1 MDENKEFL
9 TSENEE
15 ETKVNSDTD
24 TDNNENHEE
33 LTNEYTSEFS
43 EEIAET
49 EADVQDVTPVE
60 YNAETAT
67 VQTKKKSIIQ
77 IPIIISAVIL
87 VLVALGFLVF
97 KCFFNT
103 SIIGTWTV
111 SDTATP
117 DEASTEEEETSKSY
131 YIFENDGTAKIAIG
145 TFRMEGTYTITT
157 NDEGTRSVEINIPS
171 ALQGT
176 FEFEVSGNELQGRKL
191 VLTNPDYG
199 QSIDFESTKMIVP
212 EMKVEEDFEPS
223 EKLTGDWSY
232 DDGYYMMNYELRED
246 GTASVNQSDVIFADG
261 VYTYTEDMITIKYYT
276 DSEVTMEL
284 EYQLD
289 GETLIVN
296 GIPFTRVTDASA
308 DEA

>member
-49 EADVQDVTPVE
+49 EVDGQDVTPVE

-103 SIIGTWTV
+103 SIVGTWTV

-212 EMKVEEDFEPS
+212 EMKVEEGFEPS
-223 EKLTGDWSY
+223 EKLTGEWSY
-232 DDGYYMMNYELRED
+232 DDGYYMMTYDLRKD